1 MAEKEKTVFQ
11 NLIDYVDWRGD
22 LSFEASGFN
31 CVDALVFC
39 QLSYLHFDS
48 IVPPGFD
55 DFISLKDTAQK
66 FKDSSDFDKR
76 KDLGMMINP
85 KTSELLFKCAESV
98 RFGGVL
104 LCGFIDNYSK
114 SREEQFAAVTFCFDE
129 GKCGLLGK
137 IKKAFVAFRGTDDTL
152 IGWKEDFN
160 LAFMESV
167 PAQNDAAIYLKTLIN
182 SKSFH
187 KYEFY
192 AGGHSKG
199 GNLAIYA
206 GAKQDE
212 KTKEKIINIF
222 NFDGPGFSE
231 KDLASADFCSVKQ
244 KIISVFP
251 QMSLIGML
259 FHHYEGCKVVE
270 SSEKLVM
277 QHDPFSWNVRGH
289 NFVEKDA
296 LENGSEIFF
305 KSFNK
310 WFEKLEKSQREN
322 FVETVF
328 GLVESTEATTN
339 TELSRNFL
347 KNAGTILK
355 AAVKLD
361 SSIRDD
367 ALKIISQFLK
377 ITGSEIKDLIFAKS

>member
-1 MAEKEKTVFQ
+1 MAEKEKKIFQ
-11 NLIDYVDWRGD
+11 NLLDYVDWRGD
-22 LSFEASGFN
+22 LSFEACGFN
-31 CVDALVFC
+31 NVDALIFC

-48 IVPPGFD
+48 LVPPGFD
-55 DFISLKDTAQK
+55 DFISLKDTARK
-66 FKDSSDFDKR
+66 FKDSSDFENR

-85 KTSELLFKCAESV
+85 KTTELLFKCAESA
-98 RFGGVL
+98 RFGEVL
-104 LCGFIDNYSK
+104 LCGFVDNYSK
-114 SREEQFAAVTFCFDE
+114 MREEQFAAVTFCFDE
-129 GKCGLLGK
+129 GKRGLLGK
-137 IKKAFVAFRGTDDTL
+137 IKKAFAAFRGTDDTL

-167 PAQNDAAIYLKTLIN
+167 PAQNDAAIYLKAAMN

-199 GNLAIYA
+199 GNLAVFA
-206 GAKQDE
+206 GANQDE
-212 KTKEKIINIF
+212 RSKEKIINIF

-231 KDLASADFCSVKQ
+231 KDLAGADFCSVKR

-259 FHHYEGCKVVE
+259 FHHYEDFKVVE
-270 SSEKLVM
+270 SSEKLIM
-277 QHDPFSWNVRGH
+277 QHDPFSWNVRGG
-289 NFVEKDA
+289 NFVERNS

-310 WFEKLEKSQREN
+310 WFEKLEKKQREN
-322 FVETVF
+322 FVETIF
-328 GLVESTEATTN
+328 GLVGATKATTN
-339 TELSRNFL
+339 TEFSRNFL

-367 ALKIISQFLK
+367 SLKIISQFLK
-377 ITGSEIKDLIFAKS
+377 ITGSEIRESIF